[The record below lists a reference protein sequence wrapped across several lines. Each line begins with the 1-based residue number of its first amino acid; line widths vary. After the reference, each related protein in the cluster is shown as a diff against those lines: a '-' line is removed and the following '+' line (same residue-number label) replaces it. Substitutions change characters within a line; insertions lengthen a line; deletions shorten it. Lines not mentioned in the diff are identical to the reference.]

1 MQIPK
6 LTSLFPKEYTPT
18 KKQISLLDKIE
29 SGLSKS
35 KFVIC
40 SAPTGSGKSLIARTL
55 ASISSDP
62 SPEKRRLI
70 NSYEAFKQDFTGNY
84 TNSEECKDEPPS
96 GAFALTITKT
106 LQDQY
111 SGLFKDS
118 SILKGKVNYTC
129 NLDDSYSVDFAPCT
143 FVSKLKETCWE
154 KGTCSYYTA
163 RNEALLSRFAV
174 LNYKMFLALPEH
186 VKRKNI
192 IICDEASELEEELVR
207 QFSAEID
214 YDRLKQSDINI
225 KMLVSDNH
233 TRARTWLYE
242 LIEKVTTAI
251 ESITQIGS
259 KKLEMLSK
267 SDIAKFQY
275 LKNLHNSLTT
285 IDSMWTEC
293 EYIIDVSATRVTFT
307 PLHAHTLTKY
317 IFDHADKIILMSAT
331 IIDHV
336 HFAKSLGITDYSYVE
351 CESDFEPSKSP
362 IYVSS
367 TNKINYKTLKNVLP
381 KICSQIEQIVS
392 HHKNEKGVIHTHT
405 QEIANIIQDKV
416 GKNKRYLFRD
426 ATATNENILKEHC
439 ETSDPTVLVSPSLVY
454 GVDLKDELARFQII
468 VKLPFL
474 PLSSKRIKRL
484 FDTDKEWYENKMLS
498 ATVQAAGRAT
508 RNKDD
513 YSVTYI
519 LDSNFINVVKRARAK
534 LPKHFIDRIQ

>member
-1 MQIPK
+1 MHIPK
-6 LTSLFPKEYTPT
+6 LTSIFPDEYTPT

-29 SGLSKS
+29 SGLNKS

-55 ASISSDP
+55 ANLSSDP
-62 SPEKRRLI
+62 TQEKRRLI

-84 TNSEECKDEPPS
+84 TNSEECKEEPPS

-111 SGLFKDS
+111 STLFKNTD
-118 SILKGKVNYTC
+118 ILKGKINYAC
-129 NLDDSYSVDFAPCT
+129 NIDDSYNVNFAPCT

-154 KGTCSYYTA
+154 KGTCSYYTD

-186 VKRKNI
+186 VKHKNI

-207 QFSAEID
+207 QFSADID
-214 YDRLKQSDINI
+214 YEQLKQCGINI

-233 TRARTWLYE
+233 ARARAWLYE
-242 LIEKVTTAI
+242 LIEKVTAVI
-251 ESITQIGS
+251 EDITQIGA

-267 SDIAKFQY
+267 GDIVRFQY
-275 LKNLHNSLTT
+275 LKNLHSSLTT
-285 IDSMWTEC
+285 IDSMWNEC

-317 IFDHADKIILMSAT
+317 IFDYADKIILMSAT
-331 IIDHV
+331 IIDPE
-336 HFAKSLGITDYSYVE
+336 HFAKSLGIKEYSYVE

-362 IYVSS
+362 IYISS
-367 TNKINYKTLKNVLP
+367 TNKINYKTLKIVLP
-381 KICSQIEQIVS
+381 KICTQIEQIVN
-392 HHKNEKGVIHTHT
+392 HHKNEKGIIHTHT
-405 QEIANIIQDKV
+405 QEIANIIQDKI
-416 GKNKRYLFRD
+416 GKNSRYLFRD
-426 ATATNENILKEHC
+426 TTSTNENILKEHC
-439 ETSDPTVLVSPSLVY
+439 ETQDPTVLVSPSLVY
-454 GVDLKDELARFQII
+454 GVDLKDDLARFQII

-484 FDTDKEWYENKMLS
+484 FDIDKEWYENKMLS

-519 LDSNFINVVKRARAK
+519 LDSNFINVVKRARRK
-534 LPKHFIDRIQ
+534 LPNHFIDRIQ

>member
-6 LTSLFPKEYTPT
+6 LTALFPGEYTPT
-18 KKQISLLDKIE
+18 KKQVSLLEKIE
-29 SGLSKS
+29 EGLTKS

-55 ASISSDP
+55 ANISSEP
-62 SPEKRRLI
+62 SAEKRRLI
-70 NSYEAFKQDFTGNY
+70 QSYEAFKQDFTGNY
-84 TNSEECKDEPPS
+84 TNSEECNDEPPS

-111 SGLFKDS
+111 NTLFTKSD
-118 SILKGKVNYTC
+118 ILKGKINYAC

-143 FVSKLKETCWE
+143 FVTKLKESCWE
-154 KGTCSYYTA
+154 KGICGYYTA
-163 RNEALLSRFAV
+163 RNNALLSRFAV
-174 LNYKMFLALPEH
+174 LNYKMFLALPDH

-214 YDRLKQSDINI
+214 YDKLKQYDINI
-225 KMLVSDNH
+225 KMLISDNH
-233 TRARTWLYE
+233 TRARAWLYE

-267 SDIAKFQY
+267 GDIVRFQY
-275 LKNLHNSLTT
+275 LKNLHNSLTA
-285 IDSMWTEC
+285 IDNMWSEC

-307 PLHAHTLTKY
+307 PLHAHTLANH
-317 IFDHADKIILMSAT
+317 IFNFADKIVLMSAT
-331 IIDHV
+331 IIDPE
-336 HFAKSLGITDYSYVE
+336 HFTKSLGITDYSYVE

-367 TNKINYKTLKNVLP
+367 TNKINYKTLKTVLP
-381 KICSQIEQIVS
+381 KICTQIEQIVN
-392 HHKNEKGVIHTHT
+392 HHKNEKGIIHTHT
-405 QEIANIIQDKV
+405 QEIANIIQDKI
-416 GKNKRYLFRD
+416 GKNERFLFRD

-439 ETSDPTVLVSPSLVY
+439 ETQNPTVLVSPSLVY
-454 GVDLKDELARFQII
+454 GVDLKDDLARFQII

-474 PLSSKRIKRL
+474 PLSSKRIKKL
-484 FDTDKEWYENKMLS
+484 FDTDKDWYENKMLS

-508 RNKDD
+508 RNKND

-519 LDSNFINVVKRARAK
+519 LDSNFINVVKRSRSK

>member
-6 LTSLFPKEYTPT
+6 LATIFPEEYTPT
-18 KKQISLLDKIE
+18 KKQLFLLEKIE
-29 SGLSKS
+29 EGLTKS
-35 KFVIC
+35 KFVVC

-55 ASISSDP
+55 ANLSSDP
-62 SPEKRRLI
+62 SSEKRRLI

-84 TNSEECKDEPPS
+84 TNSEECEDEPSS

-111 SGLFKDS
+111 NSLFKNS
-118 SILKGKVNYTC
+118 HILKGKANYTC
-129 NLDDSYSVDFAPCT
+129 SLDDTYNVDFAPCT
-143 FVSKLKETCWE
+143 FVSKLKESCWE
-154 KGTCSYYTA
+154 KNICPYYTA

-174 LNYKMFLALPEH
+174 LNYKMFLALPDH
-186 VKRKNI
+186 VKRKNV

-207 QFSAEID
+207 QFSADID
-214 YDRLKQSDINI
+214 YERLKQCDIDI

-233 TRARTWLYE
+233 TRARAWLYE
-242 LIEKVTTAI
+242 LLEKVTTVIDA
-251 ESITQIGS
+251 ITQIGT
-259 KKLEMLSK
+259 KKLEMISK
-267 SDIAKFQY
+267 NDIARFQY
-275 LKNLHNSLTT
+275 LKNLHNSLTS
-285 IDSMWTEC
+285 IDSMWSEC

-307 PLHAHTLTKY
+307 PLHAHTLAKH
-317 IFDHADKIILMSAT
+317 IFDFADKVILMSAT
-331 IIDHV
+331 IIDPE
-336 HFAKSLGITDYSYVE
+336 HFAKSLGITNYSYVE

-367 TNKINYKTLKNVLP
+367 TNKINYKTLKTVLP
-381 KICSQIEQIVS
+381 KICTQIEQIVN
-392 HHKNEKGVIHTHT
+392 HHKSEKGIIHTHT
-405 QEIANIIQDKV
+405 QEIANIIQDKI
-416 GKNKRYLFRD
+416 GKNKRFLFRD

-439 ETSDPTVLVSPSLVY
+439 ETQDPTVLVSPSLVY

-484 FDTDKEWYENKMLS
+484 FDTDKDWYENKMLS

-508 RNKDD
+508 RNKND

-519 LDSNFINVVKRARAK
+519 LDSNFINVVKRARTK